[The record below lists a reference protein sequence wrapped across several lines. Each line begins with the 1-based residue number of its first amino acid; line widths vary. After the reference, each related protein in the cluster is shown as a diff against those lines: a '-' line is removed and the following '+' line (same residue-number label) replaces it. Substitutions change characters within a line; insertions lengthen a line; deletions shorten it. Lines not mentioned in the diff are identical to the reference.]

1 MKLNFSDYQGPTGL
15 YVATGDEILPLDS
28 PAGAL
33 AFLGAGLQ
41 AGTIDPDQSE
51 RIQARI
57 DKGMRAARR
66 DRLKP
71 CPGSDIAFVMT
82 GSPGQVRASAL

>member
-1 MKLNFSDYQGPTGL
+1 MRLKFSDYKGPTGL
-15 YVATGDEILPLDS
+15 YIATGDEILPLDG

-33 AFLGAGLQ
+33 AFVGAGLQ

-57 DKGMRAARR
+57 DKGMQAARP
-66 DRLKP
+66 DRKKRVP
-71 CPGSDIAFVMT
+71 KYVPD
-82 GSPGQVRASAL
+82 SAIPY